1 MTIGLSIILLSLHQL
16 IDGFRRGIPVKNGS
30 YAYTRNPIYFSAII
44 FIIPA
49 LILIMGPIL
58 LIPVPF
64 LTYSLFKLLTGKK
77 ERIFEEK
84 FVDEYIEYWKN
95 VNSLIP
101 RFNRRSYNNS
111 IFL

>member
-1 MTIGLSIILLSLHQL
+1 L
-16 IDGFRRGIPVKNGS
+16 I
-30 YAYTRNPIYFSAII
+30 TC
-44 FIIPA
+44 
-49 LILIMGPIL
+49 PIL

-84 FVDEYIEYWKN
+84 FGEEYIEYGKN

-101 RFNRRSYNNS
+101 RLNKRYYKFYKNYK
-111 IFL
+111 